1 MGLFGCGVI
10 DGRWRESM
18 IRGDIFVV
26 HHRCTW
32 AEEFLKVFHENLSNT
47 PYRSYK
53 MSDCFEVPT
62 NSSGIFLETVGKM
75 HLILFPGYGKG
86 WVYDSWL
93 DKEDHQ

>member
-1 MGLFGCGVI
+1 
-10 DGRWRESM
+10 
-18 IRGDIFVV
+18 
-26 HHRCTW
+26 
-32 AEEFLKVFHENLSNT
+32 
-47 PYRSYK
+47 

-93 DKEDHQ
+93 DKENHQ